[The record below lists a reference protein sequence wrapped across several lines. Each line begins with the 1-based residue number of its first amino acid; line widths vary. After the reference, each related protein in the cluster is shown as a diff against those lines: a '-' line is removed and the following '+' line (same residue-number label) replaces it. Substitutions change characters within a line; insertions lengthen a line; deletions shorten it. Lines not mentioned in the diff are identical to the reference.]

1 MKKTIHL
8 PLPFTSA
15 TLRLH
20 LKIFRRKPSP
30 SPFVMPEATNNP
42 IHHRPNPIG
51 TTESHH
57 RTTFNFPN
65 QLFPSTIKPSTLLHA
80 SPSVFILNPPY
91 PLTTFPQFSNIH
103 PRPPIKLTTSIY
115 RHTPSSAQ
123 DTFQRTSKR
132 RRTHLTT
139 VFLIS
144 SVFHLESP
152 NTKLTTALA
161 SSAMHHHSP
170 THHH

>member
-8 PLPFTSA
+8 PLPLTSA
-15 TLRLH
+15 TLHLH
-20 LKIFRRKPSP
+20 LKIFRPKPSP
-30 SPFVMPEATNNP
+30 SPFVTPEATNNP
-42 IHHRPNPIG
+42 IHHRPNPTG
-51 TTESHH
+51 TPGSHH
-57 RTTFNFPN
+57 HTTFNFPN
-65 QLFPSTIKPSTLLHA
+65 QLFPSTTKPSTLLHA
-80 SPSVFILNPPY
+80 PPSVFILNLPY
-91 PLTTFPQFSNIH
+91 PSITLPQFSNTH
-103 PRPPIKLTTSIY
+103 PRPPIKLTTTIC
-115 RHTPSSAQ
+115 RHTPPAAQ

-152 NTKLTTALA
+152 NTKPTTTLA
-161 SSAMHHHSP
+161 SPSMHHHSP